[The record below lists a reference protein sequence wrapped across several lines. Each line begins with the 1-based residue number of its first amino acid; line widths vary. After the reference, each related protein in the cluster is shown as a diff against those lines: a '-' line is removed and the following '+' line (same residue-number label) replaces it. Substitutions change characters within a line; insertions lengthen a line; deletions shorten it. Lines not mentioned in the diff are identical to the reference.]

1 MASHQQELNLRRLY
15 LMQMNTQYLTRREY
29 DESFLKNDLRNEY
42 CHDRDR
48 IIHSR
53 AFRRLM
59 HKTQIFNANKGDHYR
74 NRLTHTLEV
83 AQIARSI
90 SRQLNLDEDLVEAI
104 ALGHDLGHTPFGH
117 VGERRLSELMHEGL
131 SKEFDGSEFSFK
143 HNFQSVR
150 VVEFIERKCDEFPGI
165 NLTLAVR
172 EGMLKH
178 TGLRIRDSHN
188 RKYEVK
194 YESSALNTE
203 DFRMDLPNS
212 ITLEGQSVAIA
223 DEIAQL
229 THDIEDGI
237 RGGIISF
244 DAFCTC
250 DLVKEYVALLDDTF
264 LKPNLSYNK
273 KNQIIKGLVGY
284 LISDVVKNSKVEI
297 QHYNEENDIPDFS
310 SKHSVYEKKC
320 ICFSHEVE
328 TKAKDL
334 ADNRDNWIIS
344 SKEISQADS
353 KAEYFITQIFKA
365 YYKHPKELPD
375 YILARYYGYNDAD
388 KFNRKE
394 MSVEKMKQDPMF
406 IRFICDHISG
416 MTDQFAAREYMNLY
430 IPDYY

>member
-1 MASHQQELNLRRLY
+1 
-15 LMQMNTQYLTRREY
+15 MQMNTPYLIRREHN
-29 DESFLKNDLRNEY
+29 ESFLENDLRSEY

-90 SRQLNLDEDLVEAI
+90 SRQLGLDEDLVEAI

-117 VGERRLSELMHEGL
+117 VGERKLSELMHEGL
-131 SKEFDGSEFSFK
+131 HDEFDGSEFSFK

-150 VVEFIERKCDEFPGI
+150 VVEFLERKCDEFPGI

-178 TGLRIRDSHN
+178 TGLKIRDSHN
-188 RKYEVK
+188 VKYDVK
-194 YESSALNTE
+194 YESTALNTE

-212 ITLEGQSVAIA
+212 ITLEGQVVAIA

-244 DAFCTC
+244 DAFRTC
-250 DLVKEYVALLDDTF
+250 DLVKEYVALLDDAF
-264 LKPNLSYNK
+264 LEPNLSYNK

-297 QHYNEENDIPDFS
+297 QGYNEANGTPDFS
-310 SKHSVYEKKC
+310 SKLSVYEKKC
-320 ICFSHEVE
+320 ICFSREVE
-328 TKAKDL
+328 IKARDL

-375 YILARYYGYNDAD
+375 YILARYYGCSDAD
-388 KFNRKE
+388 KFDRKV
-394 MSVEKMKQDPMF
+394 MSVEILKQDPMF

>member
-1 MASHQQELNLRRLY
+1 MK
-15 LMQMNTQYLTRREY
+15 MNTPYLVRREH
-29 DESFLKNDLRNEY
+29 DEVFLEDDPRSEF

-48 IIHSR
+48 IIHSK

-83 AQIARSI
+83 TQIARSI
-90 SRQLNLDEDLVEAI
+90 SRQLGLDEDLVEAI

-117 VGERRLSELMHEGL
+117 VGERKLSELIHEGL
-131 SKEFDGSEFSFK
+131 RGEFDGSEFGFK

-178 TGLRIRDSHN
+178 TGLKIKDSHN
-188 RKYEVK
+188 EKYDVK
-194 YESSALNTE
+194 YESTALNTE
-203 DFRMDLPNS
+203 DFCMDLPNS
-212 ITLEGQSVAIA
+212 ITLEGQVVAIA

-244 DAFCTC
+244 DAFRTC
-250 DLVKEYVALLDDTF
+250 DLVKEYVALQDVAF
-264 LKPNLSYNK
+264 SEPNLSYNK

-284 LISDVVKNSKVEI
+284 LISDVVENSKAEI
-297 QHYNEENDIPDFS
+297 QRYNEVNGTPDFS
-310 SKHSVYEKKC
+310 SPSSVYEKQC
-320 ICFSHEVE
+320 VSFSSEVKE
-328 TKAKDL
+328 KADDL
-334 ADNRDNWIIS
+334 AKNRNNWILS

-375 YILARYYGYNDAD
+375 YILARYYGCHDVD
-388 KFNRKE
+388 KFDREVISVKE
-394 MSVEKMKQDPMF
+394 MKQDPMF

-416 MTDQFAAREYMNLY
+416 MTDQFAAREYMSLY